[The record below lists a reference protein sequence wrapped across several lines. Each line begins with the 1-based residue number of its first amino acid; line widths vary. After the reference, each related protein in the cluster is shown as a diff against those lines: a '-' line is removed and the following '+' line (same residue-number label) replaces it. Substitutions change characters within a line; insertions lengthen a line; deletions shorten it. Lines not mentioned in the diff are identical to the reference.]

1 MAMNIHISLGWA
13 DEKTCDHAL
22 HTQIQTKV
30 IATLTKPV
38 VQSGFRVLFVRKSSC

>member
-1 MAMNIHISLGWA
+1 MNIHISLGWA

-30 IATLTKPV
+30 IATLLSSV
-38 VQSGFRVLFVRKSSC
+38 VQSGSNILHMHKIYC